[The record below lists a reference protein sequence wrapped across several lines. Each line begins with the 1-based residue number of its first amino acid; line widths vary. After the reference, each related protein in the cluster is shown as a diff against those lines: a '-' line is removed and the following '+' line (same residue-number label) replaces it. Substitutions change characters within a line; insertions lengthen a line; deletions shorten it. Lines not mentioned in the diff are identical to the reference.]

1 MFRTFGFDEFWFI
14 FVAMRW
20 TLALTAIAFV
30 GGTIGG
36 IIIALS
42 RISSIPI
49 IRYPSLAFIRV
60 FQGTPLLMQIFLV
73 FFGLKPAR
81 CEDRPMDRC
90 FLSFYLTCQRVP
102 WGNLARLYRSRAA
115 WAIRGQLGTRRELS
129 RSHDF
134 GGPSAGSTYRCG
146 SDRWFSGDASQG
158 HIPRVDHRLHR
169 NHTRRPSGK
178 QYDLS
183 AAYRIFDRRRAVLR
197 TVLAAVPL
205 CKAHGA
211 ASFPKPLQN
220 NSGFNK
226 GGSNY
231 EISKDFVSD
240 GSMHGIFDRR
250 TCRERPDG

>member
-73 FFGLKPAR
+73 FFGLNLLGVKIDPWIAASLA
-81 CEDRPMDRC
+81 
-90 FLSFYLTCQRVP
+90 FTLQCQRVP

-183 AAYRIFDRRRAVLR
+183 AAISYFRSSPRCTSHCVGRCPSLQSAWRQQFS
-197 TVLAAVPL
+197 
-205 CKAHGA
+205 KASA
-211 ASFPKPLQN
+211 K
-220 NSGFNK
+220 
-226 GGSNY
+226 
-231 EISKDFVSD
+231 
-240 GSMHGIFDRR
+240 
-250 TCRERPDG
+250 